1 MNVAQRGLQPREWA
15 SPGERMLWATGSGN
29 ADKKQIDPLMAKPSK
44 LANPD
49 SPIVRDALTRKCG
62 ICGAAEHQ
70 PCVNGNTGRP
80 LVRRV
85 VHYQRARFRED
96 IR

>member
-1 MNVAQRGLQPREWA
+1 
-15 SPGERMLWATGSGN
+15 
-29 ADKKQIDPLMAKPSK
+29 MAKPSK

-70 PCVNGNTGRP
+70 PCVNGNTGR
-80 LVRRV
+80 V